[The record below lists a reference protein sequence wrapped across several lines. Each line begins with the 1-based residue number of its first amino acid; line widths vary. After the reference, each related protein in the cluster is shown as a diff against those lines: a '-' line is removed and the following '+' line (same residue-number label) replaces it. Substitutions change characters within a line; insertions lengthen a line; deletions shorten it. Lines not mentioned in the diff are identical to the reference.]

1 MGKPIVFIPSRIPNA
16 ERVIRYLS
24 EYADVDYRDVEEML
38 GDEQFYQGLERA
50 DGLMAYS
57 RNKIREAQLERAPK
71 LRAVCNIAVGYDN
84 LDLDALTARGVAAT
98 NTPDVL
104 SETTADLAFA
114 LLLSAARR
122 IPEADHYV
130 KSGQWHGWLPS
141 LMLGKDVFG
150 ATLGI
155 VGLGRIG
162 QAIARRAAGFQM
174 KVLYNNRTRIS
185 HEEQQGLE
193 YASLD
198 TLLQRSDYV
207 LLQAPLTPETSG
219 MIGARELGLMKK
231 DAILINT
238 ARGGVVDERALIEA
252 LQEKRIAGA
261 GLDVFEQEPLPQ
273 GHPFLSMPQVVAVP
287 HIGSATVQTRSAM
300 AMKAATNMAAVLRG
314 EQPENLL
321 NPEVWRR

>member
-1 MGKPIVFIPSRIPNA
+1 MSRPIVFIPSRIPNA
-16 ERVIRYLS
+16 EAVIRYLS
-24 EYADVDYRDVEEML
+24 DYADVDYRDVEEML
-38 GDEQFYQGLERA
+38 GDEPFYQGLERA

-57 RNKIREAQLERAPK
+57 RNKIRATQLERAPK
-71 LRAVCNIAVGYDN
+71 LKAVCNIAVGYDN
-84 LDLDALTARGVAAT
+84 LDLDALTARGIAAT

-104 SETTADLAFA
+104 SETTADLAFG
-114 LLLSAARR
+114 LLMSTARR

-141 LMLGKDVFG
+141 LMLGKDIFG

-162 QAIARRAAGFQM
+162 QAIARRASGFQM

-185 HEEQQGLE
+185 NEKQQGLE
-193 YASLD
+193 YAGLD
-198 TLLQRSDYV
+198 ELLQRSDYV

-273 GHPFLSMPQVVAVP
+273 GHPFLSMPQVVTVP

-300 AMKAATNMAAVLRG
+300 AMKAAANMAAVLRG
-314 EQPENLL
+314 ERPENLL